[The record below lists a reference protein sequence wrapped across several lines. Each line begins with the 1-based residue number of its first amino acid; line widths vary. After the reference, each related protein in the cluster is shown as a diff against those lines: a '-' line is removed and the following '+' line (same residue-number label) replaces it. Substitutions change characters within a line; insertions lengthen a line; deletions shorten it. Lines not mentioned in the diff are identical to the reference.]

1 MLIRKM
7 SHKVEATDN
16 CQKKIITLYIIY
28 LRLWSV
34 LEGWAKIRG
43 APWFL
48 GSLRTFCGASEIRTG
63 LAIAGIIPQ
72 WHKWA
77 TLAGIWW
84 FNWRICMTWTWWA
97 QNSRWWLCFS
107 CWTRRDWCC
116 TTAASWNYKMA
127 QQIWITLWG
136 GQQNQPWVLG
146 TLIYEGVKLERGES
160 LV

>member
-1 MLIRKM
+1 M
-7 SHKVEATDN
+7 
-16 CQKKIITLYIIY
+16 TLYIIY

-34 LEGWAKIRG
+34 LERWAKIRG

-63 LAIAGIIPQ
+63 LAITGIIPQ

-84 FNWRICMTWTWWA
+84 FNWRICMTWTLWA
-97 QNSRWWLCFS
+97 QNSRWRLCFS

-127 QQIWITLWG
+127 QQIWMTWLITMLGGTAKSTMGIRNLNLWRI
-136 GQQNQPWVLG
+136 QVR
-146 TLIYEGVKLERGES
+146 KRGKFA
-160 LV
+160 LH